1 MIIIHLH
8 LNDILVLNCQYIEYI
23 YIYIYCNIAKNIKN
37 LSLTLRGLNIFK
49 AFEGY
54 VYSAPYVIQ
63 ICHLC
68 ADKRASQVTSNGL
81 FASL

>member
-1 MIIIHLH
+1 MTFWF
-8 LNDILVLNCQYIEYI
+8 YIVN
-23 YIYIYCNIAKNIKN
+23 IYIYCNIANIAKNIKN
-37 LSLTLRGLNIFK
+37 LSLTIRGLNIFK